1 MSARRQPAEPNP
13 TALRPRFRRVLHML
27 TGKWK
32 LEIMWQLHQRTHRF
46 GELKRAIPG
55 ITQHMLTAQLREL
68 EADGLVLRRVFAEV
82 PVRVEYELSALAL
95 SLKPV
100 FAAIIAWCEAHPS
113 ALQPPT
119 EASGRR
125 GKGGQKANTPSR
137 PAPAKRGG

>member
-1 MSARRQPAEPNP
+1 VSASSQPAKPDP
-13 TALRPRFRRVLHML
+13 TALRPRFRRVLQML

-32 LEIMWQLHQRTHRF
+32 LEIMWQLHQRIHRF

-68 EADGLVLRRVFAEV
+68 EADRLVLRRVFAEV

-100 FAAIIAWCEAHPS
+100 FAAIIAWCEAHPA

-119 EASGRR
+119 EASGRQ
-125 GKGGQKANTPSR
+125 GKGGQK
-137 PAPAKRGG
+137 